1 MSFKVTFTNKD
12 GTPGS
17 STFGSERMANA
28 YAKTVKN
35 GKVVPV
41 ETAAPEVSVK
51 ACPVGTAEAQRAAS
65 KDFYLTT
72 KRGERYVPE
81 AVREAQAS
89 ERRAERMMEHFN
101 DYHMAGVSREDAWA
115 DWDSMQGGE

>member
-1 MSFKVTFTNKD
+1 MASFKVTFTNKN

-35 GKVVPV
+35 GKVSPV
-41 ETAAPEVSVK
+41 ETSAPVVSVQT
-51 ACPVGTAEAQRAAS
+51 CPEGTVEAQRAAS

-72 KRGERYVPE
+72 KRGERYVS
-81 AVREAQAS
+81 ANVREGRSS
-89 ERRAERMMEHFN
+89 ENRSERMMEHFN
-101 DYHMAGVSREDAWA
+101 EYAIMGMSHAAFEDWE
-115 DWDSMQGGE
+115 G